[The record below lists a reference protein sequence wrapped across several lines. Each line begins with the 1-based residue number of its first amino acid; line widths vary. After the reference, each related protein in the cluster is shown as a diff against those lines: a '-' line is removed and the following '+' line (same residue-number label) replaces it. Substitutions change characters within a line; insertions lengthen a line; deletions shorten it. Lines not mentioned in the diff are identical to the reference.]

1 MSARQRDNRRRVA
14 AWQRYWAYG
23 KPTSPAWPTTPSGR
37 SGYDI
42 LHVSSGAAGG
52 LLKLNRDGT
61 YSWNSYGGKSG
72 KWVETGRAGEP
83 IEIIDTV
90 ENRRWG
96 VRLEPKTGESSFS
109 PAAST
114 TSAAAPR

>member
-1 MSARQRDNRRRVA
+1 
-14 AWQRYWAYG
+14 
-23 KPTSPAWPTTPSGR
+23 
-37 SGYDI
+37 
-42 LHVSSGAAGG
+42 VSSGAAGG

-96 VRLEPKTGESSFS
+96 VRLEPKTGEIIIQSGSIYYFGR
-109 PAAST
+109 PAAVK
-114 TSAAAPR
+114 

>member
-1 MSARQRDNRRRVA
+1 
-14 AWQRYWAYG
+14 
-23 KPTSPAWPTTPSGR
+23 
-37 SGYDI
+37 
-42 LHVSSGAAGG
+42 VSSGAAGG